1 MAGTAS
7 VTFTPEALIGKIDEI
22 EKVLL
27 PRAASSAL
35 KRAAFVTSREFLKK
49 KTKETFQNPVPLTQ
63 NAFLYDPISETSE
76 GLETR
81 IFVRDWISKG
91 NSPNRYLSS
100 QIHGGKAYRTRF
112 AKALGFVRDRDPQ
125 GMGGPVLA
133 PNEVM
138 IPTGSRFVRRNTY
151 GNMTQGQYTQILSHL
166 KGGESSAGGGRSRNT
181 GRIGQYFYLNR
192 EQVEERRN
200 LKSRSPGIFLKRK
213 GRIVGKVMQ
222 QSLVPVNPTPRFQF
236 YKWTEENIK
245 EVFAQEVLR
254 QLRRI

>member
-1 MAGTAS
+1 MTS
-7 VTFTPEALIGKIDEI
+7 TITFKPEDLIGKIDEI

-49 KTKETFQNPVPLTQ
+49 KTKETFKNPVPLTQ

-91 NSPNRYLSS
+91 NSPSRYLSS
-100 QIHGGKAYRTRF
+100 QIHAGEAYRTRF

-138 IPTGSRFVRRNTY
+138 IPTGSPFVRRNKY
-151 GNMTQGQYTQILSHL
+151 GNMTQGQYTQILSQL
-166 KGGESSAGGGRSRNT
+166 RNESSAGGGKTRNRS
-181 GRIGQYFYLNR
+181 RIGQYFYLNR
-192 EQVEERRN
+192 EQVEERSN

-213 GRIVGKVMQ
+213 RRIVGKVMQ

-245 EVFAQEVLR
+245 EVFAQEVSR